1 MKDYQKHILSHYSAF
16 AAMFLFCKT
25 GQAEAIYTDIDP
37 DILLSLDND
46 VYNIDINNDGL
57 LDFKLQKISGSFYSY
72 WSEHLSYAYYVAISP
87 WQSGNRMAGLKS
99 VIDPSY
105 GGFTQ
110 YFPFALDLMNLING
124 DLTFQNNNFEILAY
138 KIRND
143 DGGGGPSGGEWFYN
157 SGDHFLGVVFVDLLN
172 CNHYGWIRCEAI
184 GGADLLILKDYAFE
198 TKCETGIYAGD
209 TIGDTSTVEVAELSS
224 FVPTLYCY
232 AGFLNISLNNQLV
245 GANYTV
251 FNLEGKIIHTG
262 YLDEVNNKLNIN
274 CNDGIYLVIIK
285 KDEYSYSKQILL
297 TK

>member
-110 YFPFALDLMNLING
+110 YFPFALDSMNLING

-143 DGGGGPSGGEWFYN
+143 DGGGRTEWWRMV
-157 SGDHFLGVVFVDLLN
+157 L
-172 CNHYGWIRCEAI
+172 
-184 GGADLLILKDYAFE
+184 
-198 TKCETGIYAGD
+198 
-209 TIGDTSTVEVAELSS
+209 
-224 FVPTLYCY
+224 
-232 AGFLNISLNNQLV
+232 
-245 GANYTV
+245 
-251 FNLEGKIIHTG
+251 
-262 YLDEVNNKLNIN
+262 
-274 CNDGIYLVIIK
+274 
-285 KDEYSYSKQILL
+285 
-297 TK
+297 